1 MRTDL
6 ERFFNPRAIAI
17 IGASQDLNTISGQPL
32 KFLKS
37 HGYKGGLYPV
47 NPRYQEVAGVKCY
60 PALAEVPEIPDL
72 VLILV
77 NAARVADM
85 LRQCGAKGVPFAIIF
100 TSGFSEMGGEGVR
113 LQRQLAHIAQDFGIG
128 VIGPNCQG
136 MINVADSVFAGFGS
150 VFNADYDPGTVSMVS
165 QSGGFG
171 FSVMNLSSKDGGLPF
186 RQTVTTGN
194 EIGVSTLDFINYYI
208 QDPKTEI
215 IVGYIEGLKDAGRL
229 LEVGNRALDA
239 GKPILM

>member
-32 KFLKS
+32 KFLTS
-37 HGYKGGLYPV
+37 HGYPGKLYPV

-60 PALAEVPEIPDL
+60 PALADVPEVPDL

-85 LRQCGAKGVPFAIIF
+85 LRECGVKGVPYVIIF

-113 LQRQLAHIAQDFGIG
+113 LQRQLTNIAQSAG
-128 VIGPNCQG
+128 VGVVGPNCQG

-150 VFNADYDPGTVSMVS
+150 
-165 QSGGFG
+165 
-171 FSVMNLSSKDGGLPF
+171 
-186 RQTVTTGN
+186 
-194 EIGVSTLDFINYYI
+194 
-208 QDPKTEI
+208 
-215 IVGYIEGLKDAGRL
+215 
-229 LEVGNRALDA
+229 
-239 GKPILM
+239 